1 MPAPIAGNGGLM
13 CISFAPMPH
22 DLAALLAPLRAAA
35 VADLLG
41 EADLELDA
49 DADLLDHLDRAV
61 PPGSLIAFGKHGSG
75 SLVALWRRSPGTPLA
90 QCPVIW
96 LDSEGEPV
104 EAIAPDF
111 AGFLRLLPFG
121 LGQIYD
127 LVRKAQRMRD
137 GGPDEDAIPVDVADL
152 REGMAMIASELDEW
166 VDAGL
171 PPARDPLAIVEAA
184 VASPFA
190 AWFAGLPDAD

>member
-1 MPAPIAGNGGLM
+1 MCTSVAPVKT
-13 CISFAPMPH
+13 P
-22 DLAALLAPLRAAA
+22 DLDTLDHLLLPIRTPDATE
-35 VADLLG
+35 LLG
-41 EADLELDA
+41 EADLELEPD
-49 DADLLDHLDRAV
+49 DHLIDHLGKVV
-61 PPGSLIAFGKHGSG
+61 PEGSLIAFGQHGSG

-152 REGMAMIASELDEW
+152 REGMAMIASGLDEW